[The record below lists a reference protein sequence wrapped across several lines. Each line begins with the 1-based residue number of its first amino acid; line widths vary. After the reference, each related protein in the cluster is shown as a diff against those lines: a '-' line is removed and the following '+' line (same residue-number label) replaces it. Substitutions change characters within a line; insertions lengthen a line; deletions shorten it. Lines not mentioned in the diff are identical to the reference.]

1 MYENLIFD
9 GTFDIYIIDE
19 MEVAY
24 LQPRH
29 TRNRISPIYVATIV
43 CSINHNRDLLFASIE
58 IK

>member
-24 LQPRH
+24 LQLH
-29 TRNRISPIYVATIV
+29 HDQNCISPIYVAIIV
-43 CSINHNRDLLFASIE
+43 YNMNHNRDLLFASIE

>member
-19 MEVAY
+19 IEVAY
-24 LQPRH
+24 LQLH
-29 TRNRISPIYVATIV
+29 HDRNCISPICFAITVYN
-43 CSINHNRDLLFASIE
+43 INHNCGLLFSSIE